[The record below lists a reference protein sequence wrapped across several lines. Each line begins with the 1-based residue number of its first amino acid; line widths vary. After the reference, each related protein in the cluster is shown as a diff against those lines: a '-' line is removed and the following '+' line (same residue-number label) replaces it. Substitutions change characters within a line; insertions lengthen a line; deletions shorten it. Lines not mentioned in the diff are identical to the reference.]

1 MTYKQYDHSPPLTV
15 PRLCYILRRFARRK
29 NILNGDIIANSR
41 GESLNSRPT
50 GQFTATLSPIHAPKE
65 QFTDLIGADFLL

>member
-1 MTYKQYDHSPPLTV
+1 MTYKQYAHSPPLTV
-15 PRLCYILRRFARRK
+15 PRLCHILRRFARRK

-41 GESLNSRPT
+41 GESLNSRRY
-50 GQFTATLSPIHAPKE
+50 APIHAPKA